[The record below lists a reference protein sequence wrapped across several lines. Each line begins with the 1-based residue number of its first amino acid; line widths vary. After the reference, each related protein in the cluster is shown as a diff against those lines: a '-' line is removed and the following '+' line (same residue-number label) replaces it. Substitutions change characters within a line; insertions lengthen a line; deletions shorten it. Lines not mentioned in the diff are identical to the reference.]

1 MNNEFAR
8 LLARAEG
15 DLTAG
20 RTEAFRTVLARLRAL
35 AGGSAPRWRDI
46 GGLYRRAGDPENAC
60 LALDRAVGL
69 APRNAALRVALAG
82 LLRETD
88 RPAEAVDHLELA
100 CRLDPTAPEPCHLMG
115 VLHLEQGLSAAAVEW
130 MSRARQSGGNTAG
143 LHSDMGL
150 ALQAEGRLEEAEK
163 SYRRCLEIDPA
174 NEAALR
180 GLARLAR
187 LRGEPE
193 KGLAVLEP
201 LAAEIRSG
209 GLLAELG
216 GLMATAG
223 RPEEAR
229 RLLETR
235 LEGIAGKEGRMEIH
249 FRLAEL
255 YDAMDDPETAMGHLR
270 LANRMKGAVFDIEH
284 YAGLVDRLLR
294 VFDRDFM
301 SRAPRA
307 NHGDDRPVFIVGM
320 PRSGTSLVEQILAS
334 HSRVFGAGELADMGL
349 LALSTASGT
358 LEYPETVRSLTP
370 DQLEGLAAVYRRRLD
385 SLAPAARRVTDKM
398 WQNFEFLGF
407 AALLFPGSRVVHCV
421 RDPMDTAL
429 SCFFHHFHGNGM
441 AFAYDLE
448 HLGAYYLQYRRIMDH
463 WRAVLPVPIME
474 VSYETLVAAPEE
486 GIRELVAFAGL
497 EWESA
502 CLRFFE
508 TDRVVRTASF
518 DQVRRPIYRTS
529 VGRARRYARWLEPLE
544 RALRLPA

>member
-1 MNNEFAR
+1 MASAQDD
-8 LLARAEG
+8 LA
-15 DLTAG
+15 AG
-20 RTEAFRTVLARLRAL
+20 RTEAFRTVLPRLRVL
-35 AGGSAPRWRDI
+35 AGSSAPRWRDL

-60 LALDRAVGL
+60 QALARAAGL
-69 APRNAALRVALAG
+69 APGDSVLRVALAG
-82 LLRETD
+82 LLRETG
-88 RPAEAVDHLELA
+88 RLAEAVDQVEAA
-100 CRLDPTAPEPCHLMG
+100 CRLDPAAPDPCHLMG
-115 VLHLEQGLSAAAVEW
+115 VLHLDQGLSGAAVEW
-130 MSRARQSGGNTAG
+130 LSRARQAGGDTAG
-143 LHSDMGL
+143 LHSDLGL
-150 ALQAEGRLEEAEK
+150 ALQAEGRLDEAEA

-174 NEAALR
+174 NESALR

-187 LRGEPE
+187 LRRQPE

-216 GLMATAG
+216 GLMSTAG
-223 RPEEAR
+223 RPEDAR

-235 LEGIAGKEGRMEIH
+235 LDGIAEDEGRMEIH

-255 YDAMDDPETAMGHLR
+255 YDAIDDPDTAMGHLR
-270 LANRMKGAVFDIEH
+270 MANRMKGAVFDIEH
-284 YAGLVDRLLR
+284 YVGLVDRLLEA
-294 VFDRDFM
+294 FDRDAM
-301 SRAPRA
+301 SQAPRA
-307 NHGDDRPVFIVGM
+307 IHGDDRPVFIVGM

-349 LALSTASGT
+349 LALSTASGSS
-358 LEYPETVRSLTP
+358 EYPETVRSLTP
-370 DQLEGLAAVYRRRLD
+370 EQVERLAAVYRRRLD

-407 AALLFPGSRVVHCV
+407 AALLFPRSRVIHCV

-441 AFAYDLE
+441 PFAYDLQN
-448 HLGAYYLQYRRIMDH
+448 LGAYYLQYRRIMTH
-463 WRAVLPVPIME
+463 WRSVLDLPILE
-474 VSYETLVAAPEE
+474 VSYERLVGDPET

-497 EWESA
+497 DWEPA

-508 TDRVVRTASF
+508 TERVVRTASF
-518 DQVRRPIYRTS
+518 DQVRQPIYRSS

-544 RALRLPA
+544 RALGLPA